1 MILKSILRNKKIEIR
16 SAKHKK
22 SLRRLKVEVSFLPKK
37 KRVFL
42 GRLKQS
48 RGMAVIAEIKQKSPS
63 KGVLRKNFDPVRIAE
78 SYRRGGAR
86 ALSVLTD
93 RKFFGGSLE
102 ILKKVRRATTLPL
115 LRKDF
120 LLEEYQ
126 VYESRLLG
134 ADAVLLIASV
144 LSKKALA
151 TLGRLAEKLGMD
163 VLFEAHDRRDLSKI
177 LYAKPKMIGINN
189 RDLSDFSVD
198 IKTTEKLVR
207 RIPKNILCVSESGIQ
222 TSQDLIYLKSL
233 GIKAVLVG
241 EELMKAKKPES
252 ALRRLLRN
260 AKT

>member
-1 MILKSILRNKKIEIR
+1 M
-16 SAKHKK
+16 AKNKK
-22 SLRRLKVEVSFLPKK
+22 SLRRLKAEVSLLPKK

-42 GRLKQS
+42 DRLKQGS
-48 RGMAVIAEIKQKSPS
+48 GIAVIAEIKKKSPS
-63 KGVLRKNFDPVRIAE
+63 KGVLRKNFNPVRIAK
-78 SYRRGGAR
+78 SYWKGGAR

-93 RKFFGGSLE
+93 RKFFGGSVE
-102 ILKKVRRATTLPL
+102 ILKKVRRVTPLPI

-120 LLEEYQ
+120 ILEEYQ

-163 VLFEAHDRRDLSKI
+163 VLFEAHDGRDLSKI

-189 RDLSDFSVD
+189 RSLNHFSVD
-198 IKTTEKLVR
+198 IKTTEKLAR
-207 RIPKNILCVSESGIQ
+207 RVPKNVLCVSESGIQ
-222 TSQDLIYLKSL
+222 TNQDLIYLKSL

-241 EELMKAKKPES
+241 EGLMKAKNIES
-252 ALRRLLRN
+252 ALRKLLRG
-260 AKT
+260 ARG